1 MPLSDEQKTAIIV
14 YRNVAISMLNK
25 MFEIGNSADDRSLAV
40 EQLDKIQEY
49 IDMTPEVS
57 RRNDTSRS

>member
-1 MPLSDEQKTAIIV
+1 MALTEEQKTATIV

-49 IDMTPEVS
+49 IDLTPEIS
-57 RRNDTSRS
+57 RKNDT